1 MHFNCCSKIWTW
13 FHPTIYEEY
22 ASSPKDK
29 GELRE
34 SKLFFHVRRNKHEDD
49 DSDEED
55 DEHDLDEKPCLNRIL
70 GMSFPN
76 EDEKWLQPIMC
87 PSVTIYAGAEKFNPV
102 VVFMLTHL
110 APGWAGGVLT
120 AVVYTW
126 FVDGRLTY
134 FRLFYKIQ

>member
-1 MHFNCCSKIWTW
+1 
-13 FHPTIYEEY
+13 
-22 ASSPKDK
+22 
-29 GELRE
+29 
-34 SKLFFHVRRNKHEDD
+34 LFFHVRRNKHEDD

-76 EDEKWLQPIMC
+76 EDEKWKYEDSRKFYEWLQPIMC
-87 PSVTIYAGAEKFNPV
+87 PSVTMYVGAEKFNPV

-120 AVVYTW
+120 AVVYT
-126 FVDGRLTY
+126 
-134 FRLFYKIQ
+134 